1 MPAPNLMDEL
11 IECRHKVAQLVLMDK
26 VYLPI
31 FERLER
37 EITALET
44 ERALLERARAVIH
57 DYRATA

>member
-1 MPAPNLMDEL
+1 MDEL